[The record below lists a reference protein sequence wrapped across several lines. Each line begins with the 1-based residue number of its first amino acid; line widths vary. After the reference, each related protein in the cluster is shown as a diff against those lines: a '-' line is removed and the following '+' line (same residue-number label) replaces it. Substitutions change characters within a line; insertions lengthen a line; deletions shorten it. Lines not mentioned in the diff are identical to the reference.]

1 MTIEAVILQVDHF
14 IYNCSG
20 NRNSSTGKG
29 GGRINVTDE
38 IEVCR
43 QKQAFLTLKRR
54 RDSGSS
60 PKTGIF
66 HLKTATRFRF

>member
-1 MTIEAVILQVDHF
+1 MKMKGGKTNMTIEAVILQVDHF

-38 IEVCR
+38 RFGLVA
-43 QKQAFLTLKRR
+43 KNKHF
-54 RDSGSS
+54 S
-60 PKTGIF
+60 P
-66 HLKTATRFRF
+66 